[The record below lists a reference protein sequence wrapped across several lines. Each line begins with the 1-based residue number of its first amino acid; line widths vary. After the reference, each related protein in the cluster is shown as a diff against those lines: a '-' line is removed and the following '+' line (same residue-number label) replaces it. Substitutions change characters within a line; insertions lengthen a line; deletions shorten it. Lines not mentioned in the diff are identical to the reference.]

1 MKHQWYGFAN
11 QSPVI
16 LYYKHPYPIP
26 KQHLAI
32 AKDIFGLNS
41 EGGDVLLLVAT
52 PSVIALTFPN
62 TVQTLPEPEYLQS

>member
-1 MKHQWYGFAN
+1 M
-11 QSPVI
+11 I
-16 LYYKHPYPIP
+16 LYYKHPHPTP

-52 PSVIALTFPN
+52 LSGIALTVPN
-62 TVQTLPEPEYLQS
+62 TVQTLPEPEFLQP